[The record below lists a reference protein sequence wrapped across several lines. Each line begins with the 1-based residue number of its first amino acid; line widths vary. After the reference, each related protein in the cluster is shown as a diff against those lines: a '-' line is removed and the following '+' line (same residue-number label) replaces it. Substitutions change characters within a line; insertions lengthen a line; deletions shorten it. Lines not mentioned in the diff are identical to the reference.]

1 MANSMNLNAR
11 PVKKCRNFSAPKCVV
26 KVVLVKVVLVKV
38 VLVKVALVKVALVK
52 VAEAGHQ

>member
-26 KVVLVKVVLVKV
+26 KVAQ
-38 VLVKVALVKVALVK
+38 VKVAQVKVAQVK